1 MYELSR
7 VRLYSIGPAGA
18 RYADTV
24 LDLRGVGEPVP
35 SPAPTQAE
43 FFEEEPVG
51 PPRRP
56 APAGV
61 LFLENGGGKSVLLKL
76 IFSVMLPGH
85 RNTLGGASS
94 GVLRKFLLAD
104 DCGHVA
110 LEWQHTVTGETVV
123 VGKVSE
129 WRGRQVSNDPRKFA
143 EAWYSFRPGPG
154 LSLDSLP
161 VAESAAVRPA
171 AEGASTARG
180 RRRTMKGFRD
190 ALTEAGKAYPH
201 LDVVWVEIHERWNEH
216 LGELGLDPELFRYQR
231 EMNADEGEAAGL
243 FAVKNDSDFTDLLLR
258 AVTDTRDTDGLADLV
273 HGFAH
278 KLGRRAELTAERDF
292 TAGSLDLLQRIA
304 DAAERREQ
312 ACGVHAGAERRTRTL
327 ARRLSARGAEERA
340 RAAELAERVA
350 SAEQAVTDA
359 EGARRR
365 SELVAAELAYRHA
378 SLALAAAEKGA
389 AAQRREL
396 SDARTLHSAWQA
408 AETVLRHRAA
418 ADRSARVAAAIREAE
433 RDAAPALAARAK
445 AAADLVRALHA
456 AAEDGERVAGE
467 EEDRAAALQEAG
479 EAAHRDA
486 TSAATAA
493 QRARSDAEHLR
504 QRLAEVEQETA
515 EAVRAGWLDD
525 SAPDAD
531 PARAALAASD
541 AEKTTVAA
549 FDEARE
555 TARRTADHAK
565 SAAAEEAR
573 AELAAARAVDAAR
586 AAESAYD
593 AERRAA
599 EALGAEQ
606 RLIELLGLPQPSATV
621 PAPRGGARPSA
632 AEARGTGR
640 VTVRIPDPGA
650 IGGQG
655 TRALPADADR
665 AGWIT
670 VRVDEEDVDDVGLS
684 QLPAAFRAGP
694 APYAPPPTEDPALRD
709 PGSCGRVSCDPGSC
723 GHASC
728 GPGSC
733 GRASCDPGSCGHASC
748 DPGSCG
754 PASCDPGSCGRA
766 SCDPGACGHA
776 SCDPG
781 ACGHASCDPGSRDR
795 ASRDHAYA
803 SDEPLT
809 DARGRHP
816 AEGRRPACGEGPSAV
831 DAPGVGEPRPADRMT
846 GRVDGAARVDAGWS
860 GVHAAGGRMGSCP
873 VDGAA
878 PAGPTE
884 GDGAAAGDGR
894 PGAGPA
900 GQVAGRV
907 VETGAASVDGGRPD
921 AGPVGEAEASRAV
934 GREAAR
940 AGEAEAGQALR
951 RRPLAAEARPAGRVT
966 MRIDEAGGA
975 PSGGGPRPDGP
986 REATRAVAAE
996 SRPSGEVS
1004 ARIEDGSGDGDEAR
1018 SETAADTVR
1027 AEGPGAGAR
1036 RAEGAGAGASR
1047 AEGAGAGA
1055 TRAEG
1060 VRADAGRA
1068 EGAGAGA
1075 VRTEG
1080 AGAGAARADAAGAE
1094 GARAESARADA
1105 VRAEDARAEGAGAD
1119 AVRAGGARA
1128 EGAGGGAVRAEGARA
1143 DAVRDDTARADAVR
1157 ADAVRAE
1164 GARTGVTGSD
1174 ATDESDCWSPDPGGE
1189 PGRERT
1195 GRSRPARRPLADGPL
1210 TAEELDRNADALREL
1225 LDESVAAAERQLF
1238 ELRTAAAEDSRIL
1251 GALGDGGL
1259 LPPSPDVLA
1268 AVEYLGEHGIPALPG
1283 WRYLA
1288 QAVDPADHAA
1298 VLAARPEL
1306 VDGVVIT
1313 DPDSHAR
1320 AREVLGQASLLPRS
1334 AVAVGTSAA
1343 LLAPTPASGTE
1354 DSGVFLVPPNPAMHD
1369 ERAADDERRELR
1381 ARATERDEE
1390 IRALAARLAGDR
1402 ALSARLASWRTGCPP
1417 GRLAELAAAA
1427 ETAREAAD
1435 TAQRALVEARTARA
1449 EADEAATEAAR
1460 VRDERQEAAQR
1471 ARRVADALAGLAYR
1485 LRERATWQTRL
1496 RELAEEAAE
1505 YEERA
1510 AGCVDRARAADEDRR
1525 AAQRAA
1531 DDARRTARALRA
1543 ERAEIAGAPDDL
1555 GEDTEPPSASLPALR
1570 EAYRAASQV
1579 YEKVGVGADLR
1590 AEQARA
1596 ESDESAAL
1604 ASLDRLTNKVR
1615 TRAAQLLE
1623 GTDGAD
1629 GPSRQAAAARAES
1642 LVQML
1647 ESRASAASEQLGRL
1661 RGEAERLAPADGDAH
1676 TELPEQLVPAD
1687 AEQAKELLRTAN
1699 GELAA
1704 RTDALDTARTAH
1716 ADLVRAHRSAEDA
1729 AGGFD
1734 ETAALLRDLLR
1745 DGPGAEDDGERPEPY
1760 AGGLAEARQS
1770 AAEARRSLRGCA
1782 ADLSAAEAAV
1792 REAGDVLVRH
1802 ANSTRYEQVR
1812 TPARQQIR
1820 ELPAAALPEHAAA
1833 WAEAFAPRLR
1843 VLTDELEQL
1852 ERNRD
1857 SIVDRLRGLVESC
1870 LATLRS
1876 AQRLSRLPEG
1886 LGEWSG
1892 QEFLRIR
1899 FEDPDQATLTERLG
1913 EVIDEAT
1920 RSAVRK
1926 NSDLRRDGMSLLLR
1940 GVHAALQPRGVAVE
1954 ILKPDAVL
1962 RAERVPVGQMGD
1974 VFSGGQLLTAAI
1986 ALYCTMAALRS
1997 NDRGRDKHRH
2007 AGTLFLD
2014 NPIGRANAT
2023 YLLELQRAVAD
2034 ALGVQLLYT
2043 TGLFDTTALAEF
2055 PLVIRLRN
2063 DADLRAG
2070 LKYISV
2076 EEHLRP
2082 GLPVREPEEE
2092 PQVHGQITATRMY
2105 RRPDADAP
2113 ASAPASARASADG
2126 P

>member
-7 VRLYSIGPAGA
+7 IRLYSIGPAGA

-154 LSLDSLP
+154 MSLDSLP

-171 AEGASTARG
+171 VDGASTARG

-190 ALTEAGKAYPH
+190 ALTEAVKTYPH
-201 LDVVWVEIHERWNEH
+201 LDMVWVEIHERWNEH

-304 DAAERREQ
+304 DAADRREQ
-312 ACGVHAGAERRTRTL
+312 ARGVHAGAERRTRTL

-350 SAEQAVTDA
+350 AAAEAVTDA
-359 EGARRR
+359 EGARGR
-365 SELVAAELAYRHA
+365 SDLVAAELAYRHA

-396 SDARTLHSAWQA
+396 NDARTLHSAWQA

-456 AAEDGERVAGE
+456 AAEDGERVANE
-467 EEDRAAALQEAG
+467 EEERSAGLQEAG

-573 AELAAARAVDAAR
+573 AELAAARAADAAR

-606 RLIELLGLPQPSATV
+606 RLVELLGLPQPSAAV
-621 PAPRGGARPSA
+621 PAPRGAATRPAPADARP
-632 AEARGTGR
+632 ARG
-640 VTVRIPDPGA
+640 VTVRVPDTDGV
-650 IGGQG
+650 GRRG
-655 TRALPADADR
+655 TRALPTDADR
-665 AGWIT
+665 TGWIT
-670 VRVDEEDVDDVGLS
+670 VHVDEEDADDVGLS
-684 QLPAAFRAGP
+684 QLPAAFRADPSAIPLDDAP
-694 APYAPPPTEDPALRD
+694 AP
-709 PGSCGRVSCDPGSC
+709 S
-723 GHASC
+723 
-728 GPGSC
+728 
-733 GRASCDPGSCGHASC
+733 
-748 DPGSCG
+748 
-754 PASCDPGSCGRA
+754 
-766 SCDPGACGHA
+766 
-776 SCDPG
+776 
-781 ACGHASCDPGSRDR
+781 
-795 ASRDHAYA
+795 DHAYA
-803 SDEPLT
+803 PEEPPTDTRERLT
-809 DARGRHP
+809 GEDHAGRGP
-816 AEGRRPACGEGPSAV
+816 ASGPASGDGVAASRALGEPC
-831 DAPGVGEPRPADRMT
+831 PVGEAPAD
-846 GRVDGAARVDAGWS
+846 GSAP
-860 GVHAAGGRMGSCP
+860 AAGAR
-873 VDGAA
+873 
-878 PAGPTE
+878 
-884 GDGAAAGDGR
+884 R
-894 PGAGPA
+894 
-900 GQVAGRV
+900 
-907 VETGAASVDGGRPD
+907 D
-921 AGPVGEAEASRAV
+921 AGPVDEAEETRP
-934 GREAAR
+934 AR
-940 AGEAEAGQALR
+940 HGGVSAEDAEAGPGESPQ
-951 RRPLAAEARPAGRVT
+951 RRPLAAEARPTGRVT
-966 MRIDEAGGA
+966 VRIDEVEDDPSGDDGPRGGA
-975 PSGGGPRPDGP
+975 PAGAADSHRDGGKAVTDSADVAHAAPPGGSRGGA
-986 REATRAVAAE
+986 RVVAAE

-1004 ARIEDGSGDGDEAR
+1004 ARVGDGD
-1018 SETAADTVR
+1018 D
-1027 AEGPGAGAR
+1027 
-1036 RAEGAGAGASR
+1036 
-1047 AEGAGAGA
+1047 
-1055 TRAEG
+1055 
-1060 VRADAGRA
+1060 GRA
-1068 EGAGAGA
+1068 EG
-1075 VRTEG
+1075 E
-1080 AGAGAARADAAGAE
+1080 ADTDTG
-1094 GARAESARADA
+1094 
-1105 VRAEDARAEGAGAD
+1105 GAD
-1119 AVRAGGARA
+1119 V
-1128 EGAGGGAVRAEGARA
+1128 
-1143 DAVRDDTARADAVR
+1143 T
-1157 ADAVRAE
+1157 
-1164 GARTGVTGSD
+1164 RTDS
-1174 ATDESDCWSPDPGGE
+1174 ATDDSDCWSPEPGGE
-1189 PGRERT
+1189 PEPEGDRGHRM
-1195 GRSRPARRPLADGPL
+1195 SPAPRPLADGPL
-1210 TAEELDRNADALREL
+1210 TAEELDRNAEALREL
-1225 LDESVAAAERQLF
+1225 LEESVGSAERQLF
-1238 ELRTAAAEDSRIL
+1238 ELRTAAAEDARIL

-1259 LPPSPDVLA
+1259 LPPSADVLA
-1268 AVEYLGEHGIPALPG
+1268 AVEFLGEHGIPALPG

-1288 QAVDPADHAA
+1288 QAVDPVDHAA

-1313 DPDSHAR
+1313 DPGTHAR

-1343 LLAPTPASGTE
+1343 LLAPTPAPGAE

-1369 ERAADDERRELR
+1369 ERAADDERRGLR
-1381 ARATERDEE
+1381 ARATARDEE

-1402 ALSARLASWRTGCPP
+1402 ALSARLASWRTGCPS

-1427 ETAREAAD
+1427 ETARETAD
-1435 TAQRALVEARTARA
+1435 TAQSDLVEARTARA

-1531 DDARRTARALRA
+1531 DDAHRTARALRA

-1604 ASLDRLTNKVR
+1604 ATLDRLTNKVR

-1676 TELPEQLVPAD
+1676 TELPEELAPAD

-1716 ADLVRAHRSAEDA
+1716 SDLVRAHRAAEDA

-1760 AGGLAEARQS
+1760 AGELAEARQA
-1770 AAEARRSLRGCA
+1770 AAETRRSLRGCA
-1782 ADLSAAEAAV
+1782 ADLSAAESSV
-1792 REAGDVLVRH
+1792 REASDVLVRH

-1820 ELPAAALPEHAAA
+1820 ELPAAALPEHATA

-2082 GLPVREPEEE
+2082 GLPVREPEAEQ
-2092 PQVHGQITATRMY
+2092 QVHGQITATRMY
-2105 RRPDADAP
+2105 RRPEADAE
-2113 ASAPASARASADG
+2113 ASDGAADRT
-2126 P
+2126 

>member
-24 LDLRGVGEPVP
+24 LDLRGVGAPVP
-35 SPAPTQAE
+35 NPAPTQAE

-110 LEWQHTVTGETVV
+110 LEWQHTLTGELVV

-161 VAESAAVRPA
+161 VAEATSVRPP
-171 AEGASTARG
+171 AEGISGAQG

-201 LDVVWVEIHERWNEH
+201 LEVYWEEIHDRWNEH
-216 LGELGLDPELFRYQR
+216 LGDLGLDPELFRYQR

-243 FAVKNDSDFTDLLLR
+243 FAVKKDSDFTDLLLR

-273 HGFAH
+273 SGFGN

-292 TAGSLDLLQRIA
+292 TAGSVDLLGRIVEAA
-304 DAAERREQ
+304 DTRARARDI
-312 ACGVHAGAERRTRTL
+312 HTGAERRTRTL
-327 ARRLSARGAEERA
+327 ARRLSARAGEERG
-340 RAAELAERVA
+340 RAAELAQQVTAAAHTVTEADQARARA
-350 SAEQAVTDA
+350 S
-359 EGARRR
+359 
-365 SELVAAELAYRHA
+365 LIAAELAYRHA
-378 SLALAAAEKGA
+378 SLALTAAEKGA

-396 SDARTLHSAWQA
+396 SDARTLHAAWQA
-408 AETVLRHRAA
+408 AEAVLRHRAA
-418 ADRSARVAAAIREAE
+418 ADRSSRVAAAIREAE

-456 AAEDGERVAGE
+456 AAEEGERHAGE
-467 EEDRAAALQEAG
+467 EEERSAALQEAG
-479 EAAHRDA
+479 ETAHRDA
-486 TSAATAA
+486 TAAATEA
-493 QRARSDAEHLR
+493 QRARSEAGHLR

-525 SAPDAD
+525 TAPDAD

-549 FDEARE
+549 WDEARDA
-555 TARRTADHAK
+555 ARAAADRAREA
-565 SAAAEEAR
+565 AAAESR
-573 AELAAARAVDAAR
+573 AELAAARAFDAAQ
-586 AAESAYD
+586 AAENAYQ

-599 EALGAEQ
+599 ESIAAEE
-606 RLIELLGLPQPSATV
+606 RLAELLSLPS
-621 PAPRGGARPSA
+621 
-632 AEARGTGR
+632 
-640 VTVRIPDPGA
+640 TVRAAVPGPR
-650 IGGQG
+650 QG
-655 TRALPADADR
+655 ADADS
-665 AGWIT
+665 
-670 VRVDEEDVDDVGLS
+670 E
-684 QLPAAFRAGP
+684 
-694 APYAPPPTEDPALRD
+694 
-709 PGSCGRVSCDPGSC
+709 PGS
-723 GHASC
+723 
-728 GPGSC
+728 
-733 GRASCDPGSCGHASC
+733 
-748 DPGSCG
+748 
-754 PASCDPGSCGRA
+754 
-766 SCDPGACGHA
+766 GA
-776 SCDPG
+776 
-781 ACGHASCDPGSRDR
+781 
-795 ASRDHAYA
+795 
-803 SDEPLT
+803 DE
-809 DARGRHP
+809 
-816 AEGRRPACGEGPSAV
+816 V
-831 DAPGVGEPRPADRMT
+831 
-846 GRVDGAARVDAGWS
+846 
-860 GVHAAGGRMGSCP
+860 P
-873 VDGAA
+873 V
-878 PAGPTE
+878 P
-884 GDGAAAGDGR
+884 
-894 PGAGPA
+894 
-900 GQVAGRV
+900 
-907 VETGAASVDGGRPD
+907 
-921 AGPVGEAEASRAV
+921 
-934 GREAAR
+934 
-940 AGEAEAGQALR
+940 
-951 RRPLAAEARPAGRVT
+951 
-966 MRIDEAGGA
+966 
-975 PSGGGPRPDGP
+975 
-986 REATRAVAAE
+986 
-996 SRPSGEVS
+996 
-1004 ARIEDGSGDGDEAR
+1004 
-1018 SETAADTVR
+1018 VR
-1027 AEGPGAGAR
+1027 AAQ
-1036 RAEGAGAGASR
+1036 
-1047 AEGAGAGA
+1047 
-1055 TRAEG
+1055 
-1060 VRADAGRA
+1060 
-1068 EGAGAGA
+1068 
-1075 VRTEG
+1075 
-1080 AGAGAARADAAGAE
+1080 
-1094 GARAESARADA
+1094 
-1105 VRAEDARAEGAGAD
+1105 
-1119 AVRAGGARA
+1119 
-1128 EGAGGGAVRAEGARA
+1128 
-1143 DAVRDDTARADAVR
+1143 
-1157 ADAVRAE
+1157 
-1164 GARTGVTGSD
+1164 
-1174 ATDESDCWSPDPGGE
+1174 
-1189 PGRERT
+1189 
-1195 GRSRPARRPLADGPL
+1195 GPL
-1210 TAEELDRNADALREL
+1210 TVEEFDRYADELRDL
-1225 LDESVAAAERQLF
+1225 LDQGIASAERKLF
-1238 ELRTAAAEDSRIL
+1238 ELRTAAADDSRIL

-1259 LPPSPDVLA
+1259 LPPGPDVLA
-1268 AVEYLGEHGIPALPG
+1268 TVEFLGEQGIPALPG

-1313 DPDSHAR
+1313 DPVSYAR
-1320 AREVLGQASLLPRS
+1320 AREVLAGAALLPRS
-1334 AVAVGTSAA
+1334 AVAVGTAAA
-1343 LLAPTPASGTE
+1343 LLAPVPGDTGT
-1354 DSGVFLVPPNPAMHD
+1354 DSDVFLVPPNPAMHD
-1369 ERAADDERRELR
+1369 EHAADEERQALR
-1381 ARATERDEE
+1381 ARAAARDEE
-1390 IRALAARLAGDR
+1390 IRTLAARLTGDR
-1402 ALSARLASWRTGCPP
+1402 SLAARIGSWRADCPP
-1417 GRLAELAAAA
+1417 GMLTELAEAAA
-1427 ETAREAAD
+1427 TARVAAERAEAAL
-1435 TAQRALVEARTARA
+1435 AEARTVRA
-1449 EADEAATEAAR
+1449 EADEAAADSAR

-1471 ARRVADALAGLAYR
+1471 ARRVADALAGLAFR
-1485 LRERATWQTRL
+1485 LRERAGWQSRL
-1496 RELAEEAAE
+1496 RELADEAAE
-1505 YEERA
+1505 CEARA
-1510 AGCVDRARAADEDRR
+1510 QTCLERARAADEDRR

-1531 DDARRTARALRA
+1531 DDAHRTARALRA
-1543 ERAEIAGAPDDL
+1543 ERAEIAGAPENL
-1555 GEDTEPPSASLPALR
+1555 PEEDAGAPRVPLAALR
-1570 EAYRAASQV
+1570 EAYRAASQL

-1604 ASLDRLTNKVR
+1604 AELDRLTNKVR

-1623 GTDGAD
+1623 SPDGAD

-1647 ESRASAASEQLGRL
+1647 ESRASEASEKLGRL
-1661 RGEAERLAPADGDAH
+1661 RGEAERLAPVDGESH
-1676 TELPEQLVPAD
+1676 TELPEELVPTDAD
-1687 AEQAKELLRTAN
+1687 HAQSLLRTATT
-1699 GELAA
+1699 ELAV
-1704 RTDALDTARTAH
+1704 RTDALETARATH
-1716 ADLVRAHRSAEDA
+1716 ARLLQAHRASEDA

-1734 ETAALLRDLLR
+1734 ETAALLRDLLKEHT
-1745 DGPGAEDDGERPEPY
+1745 DEEQETPEPY
-1760 AGGLAEARQS
+1760 PGSLEEARRS
-1770 AAEARRSLRGCA
+1770 AAETRRSLRGCA
-1782 ADLSAAEAAV
+1782 ADLSAADAAV
-1792 REAGDVLVRH
+1792 REACDVLVRH

-1820 ELPAAALPEHAAA
+1820 ELPASALPEHAAK
-1833 WAEAFAPRLR
+1833 WADAFAPRLR
-1843 VLTDELEQL
+1843 VLTDELAQL

-1857 SIVDRLRGLVESC
+1857 SIVDRLRGLVESA

-1899 FEDPDQATLTERLG
+1899 FEEPDQATLVERLG

-1920 RSAVRK
+1920 RAAVKK

-1940 GVHAALQPRGVAVE
+1940 GVQAALQPKGVAVE

-2023 YLLELQRAVAD
+2023 YLLELQRAVSD

-2082 GLPVREPEEE
+2082 GLPQPAAEGETV
-2092 PQVHGQITATRMY
+2092 VHGEITATRMFK
-2105 RRPDADAP
+2105 RTPDPEPATAD
-2113 ASAPASARASADG
+2113 
-2126 P
+2126 